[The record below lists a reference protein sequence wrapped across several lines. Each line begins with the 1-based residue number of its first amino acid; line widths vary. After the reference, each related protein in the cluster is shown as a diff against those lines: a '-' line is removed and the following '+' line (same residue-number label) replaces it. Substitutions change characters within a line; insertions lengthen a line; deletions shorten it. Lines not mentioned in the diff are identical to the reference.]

1 MIQVTFLCSNAWFK
15 YFVNI
20 VSCNYKPVCKNQ
32 DFSSL
37 YCWVLVENTV
47 SWEAKPH
54 KKHRGWT
61 SLSEPLSPLPSL
73 SSRLPLRVVPVPL
86 EEANYTEN
94 QGLAVEL
101 TI

>member
-20 VSCNYKPVCKNQ
+20 VSCNYKPVCKLQ

-37 YCWVLVENTV
+37 YCWVLVENMV

-54 KKHRGWT
+54 EKHRGWT
-61 SLSEPLSPLPSL
+61 SLSEPLSPLPSPEQ
-73 SSRLPLRVVPVPL
+73 SVTFAGGSCAPRGGRLH
-86 EEANYTEN
+86 
-94 QGLAVEL
+94 
-101 TI
+101 